1 MIIYIIPTGRYVIL
15 KSKLKDSTKNQILEA
30 ALRVFVKSGFSKTT
44 MDDIV
49 NESGLSKGA
58 IYHHYGSKKELF
70 LALIDYWE
78 NYFFKNIINKDLTKN
93 NPDELLRDI
102 TLDVI
107 KAFKSSKHIF
117 LAELEF
123 WSLSNHDLD
132 VRKRTTELYSKLIVL
147 FRNIISK
154 GVSSGL
160 YKNIDLDVAA
170 LSVMTSLQ
178 GVIWFSIFEKTEIS
192 AEKYLNDVIE
202 FIIHGF
208 KK

>member
-78 NYFFKNIINKDLTKN
+78 NYFFKNIINKDLTNN

-147 FRNIISK
+147 FRSIISK
-154 GVSSGL
+154 GVNSGL

-178 GVIWFSIFEKTEIS
+178 GVIWFSIFEKSEIS

>member
-1 MIIYIIPTGRYVIL
+1 MFIYIIPTGRYVIL

-78 NYFFKNIINKDLTKN
+78 NYFFKNIINKDLTNN

-154 GVSSGL
+154 GVNSGL

-178 GVIWFSIFEKTEIS
+178 GVIWFSIFEKSEIS

>member
-78 NYFFKNIINKDLTKN
+78 NYFFKNIINKDLTNN

-154 GVSSGL
+154 GVNSGL

-178 GVIWFSIFEKTEIS
+178 GVIWFSIFDKSEIS

>member
-1 MIIYIIPTGRYVIL
+1 MFIYIIPTGRYVIL

-78 NYFFKNIINKDLTKN
+78 NYFFKNIINKDLTNN
-93 NPDELLRDI
+93 NPDDLLRDI

-154 GVSSGL
+154 GVNSGL

-178 GVIWFSIFEKTEIS
+178 GVIWFSIFEKSEIS